1 MTEIIDQTKPSEADG
16 PATEKTGGQGL
27 PPWRMFA
34 IVAVASA
41 SGGLAGILAVKG
53 LLAAKGLTAAHLA
66 WGLEG
71 VAKANAASATL
82 LPSSQAALG
91 TLAPSAA
98 TSPLPGTAVG
108 AAGWADKL
116 AAFCGKLAQ
125 NPLIAG
131 VAAGTVGGAG
141 TGLGVA
147 VGKLSGVR
155 QQLQEHLGRI
165 EALGHE
171 TAQIKATLVETDG
184 TVGRKTGHS
193 SADAERLE
201 DIVGIG
207 EVYAER
213 LRVAG
218 VTSFAGLSTLS
229 AERVKEI
236 VGRGLPLSIESIRS
250 WIKQADALAKGRHP
264 EADDLN
270 HK

>member
-1 MTEIIDQTKPSEADG
+1 MAEIIDQTKPSEADG

-98 TSPLPGTAVG
+98 ASPLPSTAVS

-131 VAAGTVGGAG
+131 TVGGAG

-147 VGKLSGVR
+147 AGKLSGVR
-155 QQLQEHLGRI
+155 QQLEEHLSRI

-171 TAQIKATLVETDG
+171 TAQIKAAFVETDG
-184 TVGRKTGHS
+184 TGGRKTGRS
-193 SADAERLE
+193 TADAERLE

-218 VTSFAGLSTLS
+218 VTSFAGLTTLS
-229 AERVKEI
+229 AERITEI